1 MQPHTHF
8 TIPTKRGNNRDG
20 ATWLQDGVKLNLSA
34 FLRKSLAV
42 LPALLFF
49 CAYPLAAQSVG
60 PLSPPP
66 TSGPAPSAAPSA
78 APKPA
83 PRKSSAEGPI
93 TNEPPA
99 IPPEKIIERFAAREI
114 ELKNVL
120 NSYTWTQHFFLQTVD
135 SDNMPDGEYEME
147 SDVVFDNAG
156 RRVERVTYA
165 PADTLRRIQ
174 MTQQDFDDMKKI
186 QPFSFTGDELHKY
199 NITYLGRQKVD
210 DLSTYVFDVAPK
222 VIEKNERY
230 FQGRLW
236 VDDHDLQIVKTH
248 GKAVPDIIKKNSEN
262 LFPHFTT
269 YRENLFGDLWL
280 PTYTRFDDDLRFKT
294 GPVHLVA
301 TVRYSNYKRFGSTT
315 KIGTA
320 TEAPPQ

>member
-1 MQPHTHF
+1 MERTDS
-8 TIPTKRGNNRDG
+8 RRWY
-20 ATWLQDGVKLNLSA
+20 ALNLPA
-34 FLRKSLAV
+34 FFFKSSPL
-42 LPALLFF
+42 LPALLLF

-66 TSGPAPSAAPSA
+66 ATGPAPGAPPA
-78 APKPA
+78 IAPKPA
-83 PRKSSAEGPI
+83 PRKVSADSPI
-93 TNEPPA
+93 TNEPPS
-99 IPPEKIIERFAAREI
+99 IPIQQIIEKFAAREI

-120 NSYTWTQHFFLQTVD
+120 NSYTWTQHFFLQTLD
-135 SDNMPDGEYEME
+135 SDGMPDGEYEME
-147 SDVVFDNAG
+147 SDIVFDNAG
-156 RRVERVTYA
+156 KRIEKVTYA

-174 MTQQDFDDMKKI
+174 MTQQDYEDMKKI
-186 QPFSFTGDELHKY
+186 QPFAFTGEELHKY
-199 NITYLGRQKVD
+199 NITYVGRQKVD

-280 PTYTRFDDDLRFKT
+280 PTYTRFDDNLRFKT
-294 GPVHLVA
+294 GPIHLVA
-301 TVRYSNYKRFGSTT
+301 TVRYSNYKRFGSTV
-315 KIGTA
+315 KIGPA